1 MGLNKF
7 FSLPIVESSSL
18 IKISWSFFLII
29 VEKSGRIFISFLLLL
44 LSLFTIPIKEDVE
57 KFAWLIPF
65 ALTIIPGFLALYFG
79 FLAISFKFLVK
90 KFSLKFDFQKIL
102 IFL

>member
-57 KFAWLIPF
+57 KLKITSLKVFPTKFSSKI
-65 ALTIIPGFLALYFG
+65 GFLEWS
-79 FLAISFKFLVK
+79 SF
-90 KFSLKFDFQKIL
+90 SGIGGQK
-102 IFL
+102 